1 MLTDTKRNQI
11 FQLIQKAYQADQ
23 VLRDRIEEYCLR
35 EFIQSQ
41 LRGER

>member
-1 MLTDTKRNQI
+1 MTEEKRNKI
-11 FQLIQKAYQADQ
+11 FTVIQYVYQTDR

-41 LRGER
+41 LKGVR